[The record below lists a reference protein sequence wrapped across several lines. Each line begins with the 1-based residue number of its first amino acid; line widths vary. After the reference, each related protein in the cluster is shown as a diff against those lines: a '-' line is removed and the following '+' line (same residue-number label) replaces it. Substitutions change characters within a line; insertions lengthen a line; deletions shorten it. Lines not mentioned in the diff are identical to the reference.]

1 MSLGTTPGDEKNG
14 ETNNV
19 ECNDT
24 KPANLNKI
32 TGINEENRNHSLNLL
47 QSSYQIRFFIWL
59 HHTLKTGSRT
69 A

>member
-47 QSSYQIRFFIWL
+47 
-59 HHTLKTGSRT
+59 
-69 A
+69 